1 MNTYIQ
7 NSLRL
12 LVGTLALCSI
22 TAQAES
28 QFSLGGGV
36 ISTSSPYAG
45 TDSETLFLPIITYE
59 GERLSFKGLSL
70 DYKLVEEQGFNWSL
84 VLEPGD
90 NFDTSD
96 SDLAAIK
103 ALDDRKLSLY
113 AGTQVSY
120 TASFGKISAS
130 ATHDVIGHGDGA
142 KFKTNYSYPIKLSKQ
157 LMLIPSVGVEL
168 NSSDVSNYYYGVA
181 QGESTTYAPYEL
193 SSTVN
198 YNAGLFL
205 MYYINKNWN
214 VNAMVNYKQLDSDI
228 EDSPIIDTDNTTTVM
243 MSVNYRF

>member
-1 MNTYIQ
+1 MNTYMK
-7 NSLRL
+7 NSIRI
-12 LVGTLALCSI
+12 LVGTLTLCSI
-22 TAQAES
+22 AVQAES

-59 GERLSFKGLSL
+59 GERLSFRGLSL

-90 NFDTSD
+90 NFETSD

-130 ATHDVIGHGDGA
+130 ATHDVIGHGDGT

-157 LMLIPSVGVEL
+157 LMLVPSVGVEL

-214 VNAMVNYKQLDSDI
+214 VNAMVNYKLLDSDI
-228 EDSPIIDTDNTTTVM
+228 EDSPIIDTDSTTTVM

>member
-1 MNTYIQ
+1 MNTYVKSTIRILISALAFS
-7 NSLRL
+7 SL
-12 LVGTLALCSI
+12 A
-22 TAQAES
+22 AQAES
-28 QFSLGGGV
+28 QWSLGAGV
-36 ISTSSPYAG
+36 ISTGSPYAG
-45 TDSETLFLPIITYE
+45 TDSEVLVLPMITYE
-59 GERLSFKGLSL
+59 GEKLSFKGFSL
-70 DYKLVEEQGFNWSL
+70 DYKLLEDKGFNWS
-84 VLEPGD
+84 VILEPGD

-96 SDLAAIK
+96 SDIEAIR

-113 AGTQVSY
+113 AGTQISY
-120 TASFGKISAS
+120 ATRFGKVSAS

-168 NSSDVSNYYYGVA
+168 NSSNVSNYYYGVT
-181 QGESTTYAPYEL
+181 QDESTTYAPYEL
-193 SSTVN
+193 GSTVN

-214 VNAMVNYKQLDSDI
+214 VNAMVSYQQLDSDI

>member
-1 MNTYIQ
+1 MNPYIK
-7 NSLRL
+7 NSIQII
-12 LVGTLALCSI
+12 VSTFALCSI

-45 TDSETLFLPIITYE
+45 TDNKTLVLPMITYE
-59 GERLSFKGLSL
+59 GERLSLRGLSL
-70 DYKLVEEQGFNWSL
+70 DYKLLEDDGFNWSL

-103 ALDDRKLSLY
+103 ALNDRKLSLY

-120 TASFGKISAS
+120 TAGFGKITAS

-157 LMLIPSVGVEL
+157 LMLVPSVGVEL
-168 NSSDVSNYYYGVA
+168 NSSDISNYYYGVA
-181 QGESTTYAPYEL
+181 QGESSTYAPYKL

-214 VNAMVNYKQLDSDI
+214 ANAMVNYKQLDSDI
-228 EDSPIIDTDNTTTVM
+228 EGSPIIDTDYSTTVM